1 MESVD
6 ITIKPLL
13 TINEASRLYGIGTHK
28 LRELISSDN
37 CQFVLYVGKKA
48 LIKRNNFDS
57 FLTKA
62 YSI

>member
-1 MESVD
+1 MNEIDVQN
-6 ITIKPLL
+6 KPLL
-13 TINEASRLYGIGTHK
+13 TINEASKVYSIGTHK

-48 LIKRNNFDS
+48 LIKRNVFDS
-57 FLTKA
+57 FIEKT